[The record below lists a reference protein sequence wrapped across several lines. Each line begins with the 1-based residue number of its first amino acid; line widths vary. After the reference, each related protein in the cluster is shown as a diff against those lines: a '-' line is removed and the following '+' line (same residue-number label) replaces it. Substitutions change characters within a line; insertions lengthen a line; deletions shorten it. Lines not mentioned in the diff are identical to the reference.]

1 MARQSAAGSS
11 YSPPSAPLAQLWAP
25 GAAAEQGSETGA
37 APASEV
43 ETITVT
49 ARRREEDSQDVPIPI
64 ATVSGEALDK
74 AGQFRFEDLNQHFPS
89 TNIQFANPRQTSIAV
104 RGLGNNPANDALESS
119 VGVYLDDVYLGRPGM
134 ANQDLIDI
142 AQISL
147 LRGPQGTLFG
157 KNTTGGV
164 LNIASREPTFT
175 PEARLE
181 SSVGQYGDNDY
192 YQLRG
197 AVSGPLVEDQLAG
210 RLSFAKT
217 FRDGFVDDVTDGRV
231 LNGTERKGTRGDL
244 LYTPTESLKIR
255 LIGDYSTEDA
265 DCCASVLYSPGP
277 NGGALYFSKVAAAGG
292 NVVLDSDYDK
302 VTLNTKQHMKV
313 RQGGGSAK
321 VDWDIGD
328 YTVTSITAYRGWN
341 FWPTNDGDGTSI
353 SAIIN
358 VGQHVDDSQWSQELR
373 LASSSGGAID
383 WVTGLYYFYQDQ
395 KNKSYA
401 YYGPDAG
408 AFLGQ
413 AFLTNGT
420 VISYQDLNTD
430 SYSGFAQA
438 TWHATDRLD
447 LTAGIR
453 QTYERK
459 TASVV
464 RDQASGNPAIG
475 AVFPAYETGNLDVS
489 DTRPSGLV
497 SVSYQFTDNVLAYT
511 SVSSGAKAGGINP
524 QVPARGLGLDSLFI
538 EPEKAKDAE
547 LGVKTTLFDR
557 RVQLNA
563 NAFQRIGDRVPDAT
577 QHQNESD
584 QRQRQAELGRIE
596 RRQIHRERQ
605 TGAGDR
611 NPDRSK
617 RGKAPAG
624 QCAASSSGHPGC
636 PARDCAGQPS
646 APIPLRKPSSRFSGR
661 RDGRGFETFLTTC
674 LRRTDLFLARHAAPA
689 VDAHRRDAVERHP
702 PHHAMLIAVVVD
714 RIVLRRAVV
723 PDRDVAGR
731 PTPPHRVFRRDH
743 VALQQREQMCRIG
756 ARQPDDPLHEVAQQQ
771 RALAGFRMDVH
782 DRMLGLVQR
791 RRERVAEALRFFL
804 RCRRTSRG
812 IVVLVRMHGPQPIRE
827 VAQFRRQVAIGRHGV
842 GPQRIAAGRSA
853 RPPRAGST
861 RRISVD
867 ERHVGMPGIRAP
879 ATRRIDLEQ
888 IGRTVLH
895 RHRRMRDRLAQ
906 QIREGFLSGIVQM
919 LLAAEEDHLVIVQ
932 RLANRRDLFLV
943 DVAREMHPAYLR
955 ADAPGNG
962 VHRHLCCCF
971 LSHRLTPNVFVMS
984 LRDATCAGVA
994 VQVTEQELCQAEE
1007 VV

>member
-1 MARQSAAGSS
+1 MEVRSVFSRRGALRRSDGAAIRRRLVV
-11 YSPPSAPLAQLWAP
+11 LAAIGAVVQLWAP
-25 GAAAEQGSETGA
+25 GAAAEQGSDTGA
-37 APASEV
+37 APVSEV

-49 ARRREEDSQDVPIPI
+49 ARRRDEDSQDVPIPI

-265 DCCASVLYSPGP
+265 DCCASVLYSAGP
-277 NGGALYFSKVAAAGG
+277 NGGALYLSRVAAAGG

-563 NAFQRIGDRVPDAT
+563 NAFWTKVEDYQATSLEQTTPGVFSQTLSNIGKVET
-577 QHQNESD
+577 
-584 QRQRQAELGRIE
+584 
-596 RRQIHRERQ
+596 
-605 TGAGDR
+605 
-611 NPDRSK
+611 
-617 RGKAPAG
+617 
-624 QCAASSSGHPGC
+624 
-636 PARDCAGQPS
+636 
-646 APIPLRKPSSRFSGR
+646 
-661 RDGRGFETFLTTC
+661 RGFEVELVAIPLDGLTIGLSGSFNDATYESYKNAPCSAEKSFAGQTVCDLTGNPVVGAPRWIANPNVAIRARDRKRPHGVRGFRLRVAVGILRLAGQLRSREGRC
-674 LRRTDLFLARHAAPA
+674 LR
-689 VDAHRRDAVERHP
+689 HP
-702 PHHAMLIAVVVD
+702 
-714 RIVLRRAVV
+714 
-723 PDRDVAGR
+723 
-731 PTPPHRVFRRDH
+731 
-743 VALQQREQMCRIG
+743 Q
-756 ARQPDDPLHEVAQQQ
+756 
-771 RALAGFRMDVH
+771 
-782 DRMLGLVQR
+782 
-791 RRERVAEALRFFL
+791 
-804 RCRRTSRG
+804 
-812 IVVLVRMHGPQPIRE
+812 
-827 VAQFRRQVAIGRHGV
+827 
-842 GPQRIAAGRSA
+842 SA
-853 RPPRAGST
+853 RRCPR
-861 RRISVD
+861 
-867 ERHVGMPGIRAP
+867 
-879 ATRRIDLEQ
+879 
-888 IGRTVLH
+888 
-895 RHRRMRDRLAQ
+895 
-906 QIREGFLSGIVQM
+906 
-919 LLAAEEDHLVIVQ
+919 
-932 RLANRRDLFLV
+932 
-943 DVAREMHPAYLR
+943 
-955 ADAPGNG
+955 
-962 VHRHLCCCF
+962 
-971 LSHRLTPNVFVMS
+971 
-984 LRDATCAGVA
+984 
-994 VQVTEQELCQAEE
+994 
-1007 VV
+1007 

>member
-1 MARQSAAGSS
+1 MEVRSVFARQYSSLKPSDRAAIRFRLI
-11 YSPPSAPLAQLWAP
+11 AFAALAAATQLWTP
-25 GAAAEQGSETGA
+25 RAAADDESQPRV

-64 ATVSGEALDK
+64 ATLSGDALDK

-181 SSVGQYGDNDY
+181 SSVGQYGENDY

-210 RLSFAKT
+210 RLSYAKT

-277 NGGALYFSKVAAAGG
+277 NGGALYFSRVAAAGG

-341 FWPTNDGDGTSI
+341 FWPTNDADGTSVT
-353 SAIIN
+353 AIIN
-358 VGQHVDDSQWSQELR
+358 AGQHVDDSQWSQELR
-373 LASSSGGAID
+373 LASASGGAFD

-395 KNKSYA
+395 KNSSYT

-420 VISYQDLNTD
+420 VISHQDLNTD

-464 RDQASGNPAIG
+464 RDRASGNAAIG

-547 LGVKTTLFDR
+547 LGIKTTLFDR

-563 NAFQRIGDRVPDAT
+563 NAFWTKVEDYQATSLEQITPGVFSQTLSNIGKVET
-577 QHQNESD
+577 
-584 QRQRQAELGRIE
+584 
-596 RRQIHRERQ
+596 
-605 TGAGDR
+605 
-611 NPDRSK
+611 
-617 RGKAPAG
+617 
-624 QCAASSSGHPGC
+624 
-636 PARDCAGQPS
+636 
-646 APIPLRKPSSRFSGR
+646 
-661 RDGRGFETFLTTC
+661 RGFEVELAAIPIEGLTLGLTGSFNDATYESYKNAPC
-674 LRRTDLFLARHAAPA
+674 SAEKSFAGQTVCDLTGNPVVGAPRWIANPNVAYEHAIGNGLTAFAASDYAWRSEFFGSPDNSDLAK
-689 VDAHRRDAVERHP
+689 VDAFGILNLRVGVRGDFGSNAWDVTVWGTNVLDE
-702 PHHAMLIAVVVD
+702 AYVVGG
-714 RIVLRRAVV
+714 LG
-723 PDRDVAGR
+723 AGNYGSYSEF
-731 PTPPHRVFRRDH
+731 P
-743 VALQQREQMCRIG
+743 G
-756 ARQPDDPLHEVAQQQ
+756 
-771 RALAGFRMDVH
+771 
-782 DRMLGLVQR
+782 
-791 RRERVAEALRFFL
+791 
-804 RCRRTSRG
+804 S
-812 IVVLVRMHGPQPIRE
+812 
-827 VAQFRRQVAIGRHGV
+827 
-842 GPQRIAAGRSA
+842 
-853 RPPRAGST
+853 PRAYG
-861 RRISVD
+861 
-867 ERHVGMPGIRAP
+867 
-879 ATRRIDLEQ
+879 ATFRV
-888 IGRTVLH
+888 TVL
-895 RHRRMRDRLAQ
+895 
-906 QIREGFLSGIVQM
+906 
-919 LLAAEEDHLVIVQ
+919 
-932 RLANRRDLFLV
+932 
-943 DVAREMHPAYLR
+943 
-955 ADAPGNG
+955 
-962 VHRHLCCCF
+962 
-971 LSHRLTPNVFVMS
+971 
-984 LRDATCAGVA
+984 
-994 VQVTEQELCQAEE
+994 
-1007 VV
+1007 